1 MGGIRDRRARQQ
13 EAIDNGE
20 PLRTKKGRKKK
31 GQEKRGIERLK
42 HKKVGEDIGKSII
55 NPAPTFGRASVRMF
69 GAGERDRKTTERV
82 MGYTFDGLTLGAAPV
97 ARIVSDETRSR
108 EGQKRKK
115 KKKKKDKKKNKK

>member
-42 HKKVGEDIGKSII
+42 HKTVGERIGKGVL
-55 NPAPTFGRASVRMF
+55 NPAPTFGRASVRIF

-82 MGYTFDGLTLGAAPV
+82 MGYTYDGLTLGVAPV
-97 ARIVSDETRSR
+97 ARLSSDEARSR

-115 KKKKKDKKKNKK
+115 KKKHKHKHKK

>member
-20 PLRTKKGRKKK
+20 PLRTKKGRKKQGEKK
-31 GQEKRGIERLK
+31 GFRPNSMRHIGER
-42 HKKVGEDIGKSII
+42 VGKAVV

-82 MGYTFDGLTLGAAPV
+82 MGYTYDG
-97 ARIVSDETRSR
+97 
-108 EGQKRKK
+108 
-115 KKKKKDKKKNKK
+115 